1 MPLFSALR
9 RGKKSI
15 GYDTHGGVR
24 NQPLSGQT
32 FTHKIQIGRERAF
45 HLHKLAYPDLSK

>member
-15 GYDTHGGVR
+15 GYDTQGGVR
-24 NQPLSGQT
+24 NQPLSRQT
-32 FTHKIQIGRERAF
+32 FTRKIQSGANG
-45 HLHKLAYPDLSK
+45 LSICTNWLILIS